1 MNLEASEYVCPAIVL
16 DLDET
21 LISTSLIRPE
31 SESIAIRVRRRQLFV
46 RPRPGLSHF
55 IKSLSDS
62 FDIYFFTSSAREYAN
77 PIIDAIAPET
87 PGERRFFRDS
97 CIPYC
102 GYPVKDLR
110 LLGRPLSRVLLIDDL
125 EGSAL
130 MQPENLI
137 RVSAWQGI
145 DESDNVLIQQLLP
158 ALIDI
163 AQESDLRIA
172 FMNSAQRHQY
182 HGLFLSSMVS
192 RECNV
197 PAL

>member
-1 MNLEASEYVCPAIVL
+1 
-16 DLDET
+16 
-21 LISTSLIRPE
+21 
-31 SESIAIRVRRRQLFV
+31 
-46 RPRPGLSHF
+46 LSHF
-55 IKSLSDS
+55 LTSLSDA

-77 PIIDAIAPET
+77 PIIDAIAPQT

-97 CIPYC
+97 CTPYC

-125 EGSAL
+125 DGSAL
-130 MQPENLI
+130 MQPQNLI
-137 RVSAWQGI
+137 RVSAWQGS
-145 DESDNVLIQQLLP
+145 DQSDNVLIQELLP
-158 ALIDI
+158 VLIDI

-182 HGLFLSSMVS
+182 HEIFLSSMVS
-192 RECNV
+192 SEYNV